1 MKKIRL
7 TPIDEEFDD
16 YDDYED
22 YEDYEDLDCEEGG
35 INLNFEFDLTP
46 YIITCAIACGILF
59 VARFVEKH
67 VLHMR

>member
-16 YDDYED
+16 YN
-22 YEDYEDLDCEEGG
+22 DYEDLDDLDAVEG
-35 INLNFEFDLTP
+35 LRFEFDLTP

-59 VARFVEKH
+59 VTRFVEKH
-67 VLHMR
+67 ILKMR

>member
-22 YEDYEDLDCEEGG
+22 YEDLDPEEG
-35 INLNFEFDLTP
+35 LHFEFDLTP

-59 VARFVEKH
+59 VVRFVEKH
-67 VLHMR
+67 ILHMR

>member
-1 MKKIRL
+1 MKRIKL
-7 TPIDEEFDD
+7 TPIDEDFDN

-22 YEDYEDLDCEEGG
+22 LEDLDAVEGVG
-35 INLNFEFDLTP
+35 FDLTP
-46 YIITCAIACGILF
+46 YLITCAIACGILF

>member
-16 YDDYED
+16 YED
-22 YEDYEDLDCEEGG
+22 IEDIDPEEG
-35 INLNFEFDLTP
+35 LSFEFDLTP

-67 VLHMR
+67 ILHMR

>member
-7 TPIDEEFDD
+7 TPVDDGFDD
-16 YDDYED
+16 FDDFED
-22 YEDYEDLDCEEGG
+22 YEDEDAG

-59 VARFVEKH
+59 VVRFVEKH
-67 VLHMR
+67 ILKMR